1 MRVVSE
7 MTESGHPHC
16 EEKLVMPYNV
26 TVIDS
31 GLEQMEVELLDNTQY
46 NLEWYKGTFHSD

>member
-1 MRVVSE
+1 
-7 MTESGHPHC
+7 MTDSGHSHC
-16 EEKLVMPYNV
+16 EEKLVMSYNV

-31 GLEQMEVELLDNTQY
+31 GLEQMEVDLLDNTQY